1 MKSSNQEDVKGYYK
15 NAWIIMFVLGILLSI
30 DHLTYALIGFTPEI
44 FEMDTGVPWAEFYGA
59 YPTVAT
65 LVVVAERLSAT
76 GYLGMALFTTT
87 VSFFGLRKGE
97 RWSWYALWIF
107 PIVYGLGVAQMFQH
121 EQIVFGLAYGVVTV
135 LAVIGLLLPMRKIF
149 LKDSTV

>member
-1 MKSSNQEDVKGYYK
+1 
-15 NAWIIMFVLGILLSI
+15 
-30 DHLTYALIGFTPEI
+30 
-44 FEMDTGVPWAEFYGA
+44 VPWVEFSGE
-59 YPTVAT
+59 YPTIAT
-65 LVVVAERLSAT
+65 VVVVAERLSAT
-76 GYLGMALFTTT
+76 GYLGMALFTTI